1 MVMLLA
7 ASFSWHIKQGVQISM
22 EHAPFLQ
29 ILNARY
35 SPLGICDH
43 LPEEIREARP
53 AEFRISAPI
62 KVSVVNRLAV

>member
-1 MVMLLA
+1 MLLA
-7 ASFSWHIKQGVQISM
+7 ASFSWQVTRCVHMSM
-22 EHAPFLQ
+22 GHAPFLQ

-62 KVSVVNRLAV
+62 EVSVVNGLAV